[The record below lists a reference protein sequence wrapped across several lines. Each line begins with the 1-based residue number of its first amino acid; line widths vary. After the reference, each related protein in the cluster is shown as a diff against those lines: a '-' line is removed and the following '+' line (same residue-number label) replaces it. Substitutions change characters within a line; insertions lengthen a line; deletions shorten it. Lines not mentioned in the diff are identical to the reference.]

1 MNIRAQKKYY
11 RILMGMLTSIGI
23 LLLVLVICLIT
34 TLVSPGSKSPDNAPS
49 ETVTDT
55 EKETGKKPGE
65 SLGSS
70 VVLAETPDA
79 GQAYQDKLIFVG
91 DSLTA
96 HLIHRGGLTDGKNTK
111 QVWHTQS
118 NMLNLDGKVS
128 SAKIIYPETGELLTI
143 AEAAQKAKPEI
154 IIITLG
160 TDYGVSYLMEK
171 DFKSCY
177 KNLIQGI
184 QKASPDTVVIL
195 QSIFPVTATCTNKT
209 LTNEKI
215 DTCNE
220 WVKEIARDC
229 GCPYLDTQS
238 VLKGSDNALKPE
250 YSSDSTY
257 QNDDGIH
264 LTGTAYSVILKYIRT
279 HAYTPA
285 A

>member
-1 MNIRAQKKYY
+1 MNIRAQKQYY
-11 RILMGMLTSIGI
+11 RILMGLLTAIGI
-23 LLLVLVICLIT
+23 LLLTLVICLIV
-34 TLVSPGSKSPDNAPS
+34 TLVSPKSESTANDTA
-49 ETVTDT
+49 EAVTDA
-55 EKETGKKPGE
+55 EKEPV
-65 SLGSS
+65 GSIGQD

-96 HLIHRGGLTDGKNTK
+96 HLIHRGGLTGGKNTK
-111 QVWHTQS
+111 QVWCPQS
-118 NMLNLDGKVS
+118 NTLNLDSKVS
-128 SAKIIYPETGELLTI
+128 SAKIVYPETGELLTI
-143 AEAAQKAKPEI
+143 AEAAKKAQPEI
-154 IIITLG
+154 MIITLG
-160 TDYGVSYLMEK
+160 TNYGVSYLTEK

-177 KNLIQGI
+177 ESLIQGI
-184 QKASPDTVVIL
+184 RKASPNTVVIL
-195 QSIFPVTATCTNKT
+195 QSIFPVTATCTSKT

-220 WVKEIARDC
+220 WVKEIAKNC

-250 YSSDSTY
+250 YSSDSSY

-264 LTGTAYSVILKYIRT
+264 LTGNAYSVILKYIRT

>member
-1 MNIRAQKKYY
+1 MNIRAQKQYY
-11 RILMGMLTSIGI
+11 RILMGLLTAIGI
-23 LLLVLVICLIT
+23 LLLTLVICLIA
-34 TLVSPGSKSPDNAPS
+34 TLVSPKSDSP
-49 ETVTDT
+49 ETDTAEAVTDA
-55 EKETGKKPGE
+55 EKEPV
-65 SLGSS
+65 GSIGQD

-96 HLIHRGGLTDGKNTK
+96 HLIHRGGLTGGKATK
-111 QVWHTQS
+111 QVWRTEN

-143 AEAAQKAKPEI
+143 ADAAKKAKPEM

-160 TDYGVSYLMEK
+160 TDYGVSYLTEK

-177 KNLIQGI
+177 KSLIQII

-195 QSIFPVTATCTNKT
+195 QSIFPVTATCTSKT

-220 WVKEIARDC
+220 WVKEIAKDC

-264 LTGTAYSVILKYIRT
+264 LTATAYSVILKYIRT